1 MYKQAGTVRCA
12 VVVDGGGHTY
22 VHTIPYHTITIP
34 YPIPLWCMV

>member
-22 VHTIPYHTITIP
+22 VHTIPPYHTIP
-34 YPIPLWCMV
+34 